1 MSRLLLVFF
10 VVTLSF
16 ATCDAQTQVRLL
28 VFSKTKG
35 FRHSSIPAG
44 IEAIKKLVAHHNI
57 LVDTT
62 ENAAQF
68 TSKNLKKYKAVIF
81 LNTTGDVLNNQQQ
94 EAFEAFIRKGGG
106 FVGIHAAT
114 DTEYNWP
121 WYNNLV
127 GAYFN
132 GHPNDPNVRTADF
145 LTVNPNHLST
155 TSLPTRF
162 KRTDEFYD
170 FKSFYAEVKVLV
182 EIDEKTYEGG
192 THGQHHPM
200 SWYHEYDGGRAF
212 YTAMGHTEESFS
224 EDLFLQHL
232 WGGIKYAMGE

>member
-1 MSRLLLVFF
+1 MSRLLPVFF

-44 IEAIKKLVAHHNI
+44 IEAIKKLVAQHNI

-68 TSKNLKKYKAVIF
+68 TSKNLKKYEAVIF

-94 EAFEAFIRKGGG
+94 EEFEAFIRRGGG

-114 DTEYNWP
+114 DTEFDWP
-121 WYNNLV
+121 WFNQLV

-132 GHPNDPNVRTADF
+132 GHPNNPNVRTAEFVVVD
-145 LTVNPNHLST
+145 NQHLST
-155 TSLPTRF
+155 KNLPARF
-162 KRTDEFYD
+162 SRTDEFYN
-170 FKSFYAEVKVLV
+170 FKSIHPSIKVLV
-182 EIDEKTYEGG
+182 EIDESTYEGG
-192 THGQHHPM
+192 THGDHHPM
-200 SWYHEYDGGRAF
+200 AWFHNVGKGRAF